1 MLARILKILLS
12 LPFLVVAGLFGVYL
26 LFGFFLVNPLA
37 QKLLPWVGETK
48 LASKLSAQ
56 EVKFNPLSL
65 ELEVRGLKLAEP
77 NDAPLAGF
85 ERLYVNL
92 GTTGLFRW
100 AWRVQDIQLDRPAAT
115 FAVQPGGRLN
125 WQGLIDK
132 LNEDKSP
139 PSDTIARV
147 LVDHVKITEGDIDYT
162 DANRPGKPFR
172 LALRPLGIELDGLS
186 TLPEDRGDYL
196 IAAKLPEQGGTL
208 KWKGDIALNPVAS
221 SGTLGLEGVQ
231 LAKLLRVI
239 KSPRKFDIPS
249 GTLAAGLN
257 YRFAMVRGQDGEDA
271 PWVRVNGANLIV
283 QTLAVGPRDGGDP
296 VLQLAEARIDNANFD
311 LASQR
316 VDVGRVHLSGGRL
329 AATRAANGTLDWQ
342 TLFAPDDTAV
352 AGDAAGEHA
361 KPPVAAPAAD
371 APAESA
377 TGRPAAPA
385 PAWKIAVRE
394 IGLEDWSARYTDRG
408 FATPL
413 GVSVDGFGLTAA
425 LAGEVGA
432 TPDIAVG
439 PVNAALG
446 PVRVSSGG
454 REVAMLARAALNNA
468 GLKLAERQL
477 DIEAVELSGAR
488 TEVRLDKNKALNWNA
503 ILKPAPG
510 AAAPAPARP
519 AGKTADDKPF
529 GLKLARLAVDGVDVA
544 VVDESPAK
552 PMRLDVARGFVT
564 LRDLSLDLGKAVPV
578 EAGFALKQGGSFNAQ
593 GSVVPGK
600 PSGRLDLRLTGLSLK
615 PFAPYVN
622 QFARLDLQSGAAA
635 THGKLVFGPGQ
646 AGTRVDYDGG
656 FAVDDLAITEE
667 DTGEAF
673 LGWKKL
679 SSDSLDLALAPDH
692 LRMRELVAQHPF
704 GKVIIFEDKSI
715 NLKRILRSTPETG
728 PDTAVAE
735 TAAPKPA
742 APKPVEPKPA
752 AAPAEPA
759 FPVAIERVRIV
770 GANAEFADLSLTP
783 QFGTR
788 MHDLSGVITGLST
801 DARTTAQVELDGKVD
816 DYGSA
821 RVRGSI
827 QPFQATEFTD
837 LTLAFRNLEMANLT
851 PYSGKFAG
859 RRIDSGRLSV
869 DLEYKI
875 KQRQLAGE
883 NKFIVNKLRLGER
896 VESPDA
902 MNLPLDLAIALLEDS
917 NGIIDLDLP
926 VSGNL
931 DDPQFS
937 YGKIV
942 WKAIVNVLTKLVTA
956 PFRALGSLL
965 GVNSEK
971 LEAIGFDP
979 GSSALLPPEQE
990 KLKTLSEALA
1000 KRPALTLTLVPGY
1013 DPEADRHALQVE
1025 TMRREAAAVAG
1036 IKLAPGEAPGPVD
1049 VNNYRIQTWLEDRYA
1064 ASAGKAAY
1072 QTLRAGFQDKNA
1084 GAGARIMESEAIE
1097 RLARRFKT
1105 RDEGPASAFHAEL
1118 LARLTREVKIGDDA
1132 LTKLAQAR
1140 GQAMR
1145 DALVKLGMDTGRVGI
1160 GAPEPQAL
1168 KDRFVGSKMTLGAG
1182 KTPSPPADA
1191 APKPQ

>member
-1 MLARILKILLS
+1 VWSRVVKIALS
-12 LPFLVVAGLFGVYL
+12 LPFMIVAGLFGLYL
-26 LFGFFLVNPLA
+26 VFGFFLVNPLA
-37 QKLLPWVGETK
+37 QKLLPWVGESK
-48 LASKLSAQ
+48 LASKLSAE
-56 EVKFNPLSL
+56 EVKFNPFTL
-65 ELEVRGLKLAEP
+65 EATVRGLKLAEP
-77 NDAPLAGF
+77 DGAPLAGF

-92 GTTGLFRW
+92 GTAGLFRW
-100 AWRVQDIQLDRPAAT
+100 AWHIQDIQLDQPAAT
-115 FAVQPGGRLN
+115 FAVWPGGRLN
-125 WQGLIDK
+125 WQTLLDK
-132 LNEDKSP
+132 LAEDKSP

-147 LVDHVKITEGDIDYT
+147 LIDHIKIADGDVDYT
-162 DANRPGKPFR
+162 DANRPGKPFK

-208 KWKGDIALNPVAS
+208 KWKGDVGLNPVAS

-231 LAKLLRVI
+231 IAKLLRAI
-239 KSPRKFDIPS
+239 KSPRNFDVPT

-257 YRFAMVRGQDGEDA
+257 YRFAMVRTESGEDT

-283 QTLAVGPRDGGDP
+283 QTLALGPRDGGDP
-296 VLQLAEARIDNANFD
+296 VLQLAEARIDDANFD
-311 LASQR
+311 LASRSVEVAR
-316 VDVGRVHLSGGRL
+316 VRLSGGKL
-329 AATRAANGTLDWQ
+329 AATRAANGALDWQ
-342 TLFAPDDTAV
+342 TLFAPDETV
-352 AGDAAGEHA
+352 PVGDAAAENA
-361 KPPVAAPAAD
+361 QAAAAPAE
-371 APAESA
+371 AESA
-377 TGRPAAPA
+377 KPAAPA

-394 IGLEDWSARYTDRG
+394 IGLDDWAARYTDRG

-425 LAGEVGA
+425 LAGEVGV

-439 PVNAALG
+439 PINAALG
-446 PVRVSSGG
+446 PVRVTSGG
-454 REVAMLARAALNNA
+454 REVAALARAALVDA
-468 GLKLAERQL
+468 GLKLAERR
-477 DIEAVELSGAR
+477 IEVEAVELSGAR
-488 TEVRLDKNKALNWNA
+488 TEVRLDKNRALNWNA

-510 AAAPAPARP
+510 AAASAPARP
-519 AGKTADDKPF
+519 AAKTADDKPF
-529 GLKLARLAVDGVDVA
+529 DLKLARLAVDGVDVA
-544 VVDESPAK
+544 VVDESPTQ

-564 LRDLSLDLGKAVPV
+564 LRDLSLDLGQAVPV
-578 EAGFALKQGGSFNAQ
+578 EAGFALKQGGRFDAK
-593 GSVVPGK
+593 GSVVPGQ
-600 PSGRLDLRLTGLSLK
+600 PSGRLDLRLAGLSLK
-615 PFAPYVN
+615 SFAPYVN

-635 THGKLVFGPGQ
+635 TRGKLVFGPGK

-656 FAVDDLAITEE
+656 FAVDDLAIIEE

-673 LGWKKL
+673 LAWKKL
-679 SSDSLDLALAPDH
+679 SSDTLDFALAPNH
-692 LRMRELVAQHPF
+692 LRMSELVAQNPF
-704 GKVIIFEDKSI
+704 GKVIIFEDGSI
-715 NLKRILRSTPETG
+715 NLKRILRSTPEADAAEAK
-728 PDTAVAE
+728 PAE
-735 TAAPKPA
+735 TKPA
-742 APKPVEPKPA
+742 P
-752 AAPAEPA
+752 APAEPA

-788 MHDLSGVITGLST
+788 MHDLSGVIAGLST

-837 LTLAFRNLEMANLT
+837 LALAFRNLEMTNLT

-896 VESPDA
+896 VESPSA

-917 NGIIDLDLP
+917 DGVIDLDLP
-926 VSGNL
+926 VSGSL

-956 PFRALGSLL
+956 PFRALGNLL
-965 GVNSEK
+965 GANSEK
-971 LEAIGFDP
+971 FEAVGFDP

-1013 DPEADRHALQVE
+1013 DPEADRHALQME
-1025 TMRREAAAVAG
+1025 AMRREAVAVAG
-1036 IKLAPGEAPGPVD
+1036 VKLAPGEAPGPVD
-1049 VNNYRIQTWLEDRYA
+1049 VNNYKIQTWLEDRYA
-1064 ASAGKAAY
+1064 ASAGKEAY
-1072 QTLRAGFQDKNA
+1072 QTLRTGFQDKDA
-1084 GAGARIMESEAIE
+1084 GAGARIMESQTVE
-1097 RLARRFKT
+1097 RIARRFKT
-1105 RDEGPASAFHAEL
+1105 RDEGPASAFHTEL
-1118 LARLTREVKIGDDA
+1118 LARLTRQVTIGDDA
-1132 LTKLAQAR
+1132 LVKLAQAR

-1145 DALVKLGMDTGRVGI
+1145 DDLVRLGLDAGRVSI

-1168 KDRFVGSKMTLGAG
+1168 KDRFVGSKMTLGASR
-1182 KTPSPPADA
+1182 TPPVPAAASPQPQPQPSPQ
-1191 APKPQ
+1191 PQ